1 MSKKLLETVNVSK
14 SFFSNKVL
22 DDINFSINYGE
33 VLGLVGENGA
43 GKSTLVKILTGVYKS
58 DSGYIEIDGSRIDI
72 KNISIAKNKGINI
85 FFQEL
90 SLTNNLSVAENI
102 FVGKIPSNR
111 IGFANMRKL
120 YDMAY
125 ELIKKFKVDIKA
137 QEIVG
142 RLSIGNKQIVEILK
156 AISSNPKL
164 LILDEPTSSLEES
177 EIENL
182 FKLIA
187 ELKKNDYSI
196 IYISHY
202 LDEVF
207 RITDNILV
215 LRDGK
220 KVGIFKKD
228 EVSKEELI
236 KKIINK
242 DIKDFFASG
251 SKKIQSEE
259 VLLEVKNLSDMRNFR
274 NVSFKLNKGE
284 IIGLVGLVGSGK
296 VDACRTI
303 FGLSKNYYGDILL
316 KGKRIILNSPVI
328 ARKKNIS
335 FIPEDR
341 KAAGLF
347 LNDTVRNNII
357 SGVLKRISKLNFLS
371 NSKIIKMV
379 IHFIDLLRI
388 NVSSLNQN
396 VTYLSGGN
404 QQKILVS
411 KCLASEPEILIAVDP
426 TRGIDVGSKVD
437 IHEILREQAKKGVGV
452 ILVSSELDEV
462 INMSDKI
469 LIFVDGKITE
479 TVYIEDFD
487 NQKISLA
494 ISKGINDKEKGNGK
508 E

>member
-1 MSKKLLETVNVSK
+1 MNKKLLETVDVSK
-14 SFFSNKVL
+14 TFFSNKVL
-22 DDINFSINYGE
+22 DDISFSIDYGE

-43 GKSTLVKILTGVYKS
+43 GKSTLVKILTGVYKP
-58 DSGYIEIDGSRIDI
+58 DSGYIKIDGSRTDI
-72 KNISIAKNKGINI
+72 KNISIAKNNGINI
-85 FFQEL
+85 VFQEL

-102 FVGKIPSNR
+102 LVGKIPSNR
-111 IGFANMRKL
+111 IGFINSRKL
-120 YDMAY
+120 YGMAN

-137 QEIVG
+137 QDIVE
-142 RLSIGNKQIVEILK
+142 RLSIGNRQIVEILK

-177 EIENL
+177 EVENL

-187 ELKKNDYSI
+187 ELKKNNYSI

-215 LRDGK
+215 LRDGRK
-220 KVGIFKKD
+220 IGILKKD

-236 KKIINK
+236 RKIIDK
-242 DIKDFFASG
+242 DIKDFFASS
-251 SKKIQSEE
+251 SKKIKSEE
-259 VLLEVKNLSDMRNFR
+259 VLLEVKNISDIGKFKD
-274 NVSFKLNKGE
+274 VSFKLNKGE
-284 IIGLVGLVGSGK
+284 IVGMAGLVGSGK
-296 VDACRTI
+296 VDVCKTI
-303 FGLSKNYYGDILL
+303 FGLSKKYSGDILL
-316 KGKRIILNSPVI
+316 KGKKTILNSPVI
-328 ARKKNIS
+328 AKKKNMS

-341 KAAGLF
+341 KVAGLF
-347 LNDTVRNNII
+347 LLDSVRNNII
-357 SGVLKRISKLNFLS
+357 SSVLKRVSRLNFLS
-371 NSKIIKMV
+371 NGKIVKMV
-379 IHFIDLLRI
+379 IHFIDLLRVK
-388 NVSSLNQN
+388 VSNIDQN

-411 KCLASEPEILIAVDP
+411 KCLASEPEVLIAVDP

-437 IHEILREQAKKGVGV
+437 IHEILREQARKGVGV

-479 TVYIEDFD
+479 TIYSKDFD

-494 ISKGINDKEKGNGK
+494 INQGINDKEKSNGK